1 MYDDHVWSLIIMQV
15 VYNLQTQGV
24 LKKTVKYYVKKI
36 FQLGDK
42 VVFLGNPNII
52 IFLKKNPAIISVLG

>member
-1 MYDDHVWSLIIMQV
+1 MQV